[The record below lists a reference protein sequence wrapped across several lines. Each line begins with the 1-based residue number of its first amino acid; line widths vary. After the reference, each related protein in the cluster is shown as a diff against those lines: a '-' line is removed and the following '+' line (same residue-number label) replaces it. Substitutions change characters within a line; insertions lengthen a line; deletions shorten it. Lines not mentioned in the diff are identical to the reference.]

1 MDPISRVVAA
11 GAAGTTGAGGPLY
24 VDDVFSTYTY
34 EGTPAS
40 DPQTISNGLDLSG
53 EGGMVWIKSRDV
65 LSGTYVVAD
74 NVLTDTERGANK
86 LIFSSFQGSGSNS
99 VEQTGTYGVNSF
111 NSSGFGLT
119 GGDATNNADGYKY
132 CSWSFRKAPGFFD
145 VITYSGNGSNG
156 HEISHNL
163 GSTPGMI
170 LIKNRDNNNRWVV
183 WHRSL
188 GDDYIFLSE
197 NFGKNH
203 FSNFVYLKDSSG
215 NYAAPTST
223 TISLSSDTSVNSSS
237 YDYVMYVFA
246 HDDQSFGTNSDE
258 AIINCGSYTGNG
270 ADPNGPT
277 INLGFE
283 PQWLLIKRTDSSS
296 DWMIIDNIRFMN
308 ERNQVQLR
316 ANTKAAEE
324 RNTGKGIRPLSN
336 GFKIQGIVSGDYN
349 ANNGNYIYMAIRA
362 SHKPPSAGTNVF
374 AVDTQ
379 SNNSPGFTSNFPV
392 DIVMR
397 RSNFASSDNTDSHHR
412 IVDGYAD
419 LTSNSSFSDAGGRDK
434 LDQMDGWGRETSDN
448 TNKLAFMFKRA
459 STFMNQVVYAGNG
472 SNRTVEHGLNA
483 VPELYIVKKMTSS
496 GNFEMFHSAT
506 GNGKRIILNDTSGA
520 LSTSI
525 WQSTSPTSTVVS
537 VSSNSS
543 VNATGQDYL
552 LTTFA
557 TVAGVSKVGTY
568 SGTGNAIDVNCGFTA
583 GARVVFIRRTDTEIQ
598 GAGGTYIYCFNTLK
612 GIVSGNDPFF
622 HINQTMTP
630 VTNQDNIDPLDAGF
644 TITAAAPAGLNAS
657 GGTYVFL
664 AIA

>member
-1 MDPISRVVAA
+1 MDPKTAQILLGAA
-11 GAAGTTGAGGPLY
+11 GAAGAGGALY

-34 EGTPAS
+34 EGTSGSAA
-40 DPQTISNGLDLSG
+40 QTISNGLDLSG

-65 LSGTYVVAD
+65 LSGTYTAAN

-86 LIFSSFQGSGSNS
+86 LIYSSASSP
-99 VEQTGTYGVNSF
+99 EQTGTWGVNSF

-145 VITYSGNGSNG
+145 VVTYSGNGTNG
-156 HEISHNL
+156 RTISHNL
-163 GSTPGMI
+163 GSAPGMI
-170 LIKNRDNNNRWVV
+170 IIKSTTHDTFWPVYHRGIGEGHYLFLNTASEKSPYDGSTNSRYFNNT
-183 WHRSL
+183 
-188 GDDYIFLSE
+188 
-197 NFGKNH
+197 
-203 FSNFVYLKDSSG
+203 
-215 NYAAPTST
+215 APTST
-223 TISLSSDTSVNSSS
+223 HFTVSDDGWVNNTGR
-237 YDYVMYVFA
+237 DYVAYIFA
-246 HDDQSFGTNSDE
+246 HNDQSFGTNSDE
-258 AIINCGSYTGNG
+258 AIIHCGSYTGNG
-270 ADPNGPT
+270 SDPNGPT
-277 INLGFE
+277 IDLGFE
-283 PQWLLIKRTDSSS
+283 PQWLMIKRTDVSN
-296 DWMIIDNIRFMN
+296 DWYIIDNIRFMN
-308 ERNQVQLR
+308 ERNQVHLR
-316 ANTKAAEE
+316 ANTTAAEE
-324 RNTGKGIRPLSN
+324 RNTGKGIRPLVD
-336 GFKIQGIVSGDYN
+336 GFKIQGVTSTDYN
-349 ANNGNYIYMAIRA
+349 TNNGTYIYVAIRRP
-362 SHKPPSAGTNVF
+362 HKPPSTGTGVF

-379 SNNSPGFTSNFPV
+379 SNNSPAFTSNFPV

-397 RSNFASSDNTDSHHR
+397 RSNFASNDNTDSHHR
-412 IVDGYAD
+412 IVDGYAA
-419 LTSNSSFSDAGGRDK
+419 LGSNSAFSDASGRDK

-483 VPELYIVKKMTSS
+483 VPELYIVKKMTST

-506 GNGKRIILNDTSGA
+506 GNAKRIILNDTNGA

-537 VSSNSS
+537 VSSDSS
-543 VNATGQDYL
+543 VNASGQDYL

-568 SGTGNAIDVNCGFTA
+568 SGTGNAIDVDCGFTA
-583 GARVVFIRRTDTEIQ
+583 GARVVFIKRTDTEIQ
-598 GAGGTYIYCFNTLK
+598 GAGGTHIYCFNTLK
-612 GIVSGNDPFF
+612 GIVSGDDPFF
-622 HINQTMTP
+622 HINETMTP
-630 VTNQDNIDPLDAGF
+630 VTNQDNIDPLNAGF